1 MIIQIPVS
9 KQNPSIDYMISVME
23 AAKQGL
29 DIQVMGRASGDWKD
43 TEIPNW
49 DWNSFNFRV
58 KIYQ

>member
-43 TEIPNW
+43 TQIPNW

>member
-23 AAKQGL
+23 APKQGL

-43 TEIPNW
+43 TQIPNW

>member
-43 TEIPNW
+43 TQIPNW
-49 DWNSFNFRV
+49 DWNAFNFRV